1 MAGFDPETEQISKR
15 IDRDNG
21 EKPYRA
27 TPGADLCLKRL
38 PIIEQLVQLPLGA
51 VPTAE
56 LLSFAGFV
64 HLKFI
69 GVSKY
74 LAIGAPA

>member
-1 MAGFDPETEQISKR
+1 MRTSSTWLCISL
-15 IDRDNG
+15 
-21 EKPYRA
+21 A
-27 TPGADLCLKRL
+27 F
-38 PIIEQLVQLPLGA
+38 LVQLPLGA

>member
-1 MAGFDPETEQISKR
+1 
-15 IDRDNG
+15 
-21 EKPYRA
+21 
-27 TPGADLCLKRL
+27 L
-38 PIIEQLVQLPLGA
+38 PIIEQLVQLPLGTVRLPLGAVQLPLGA

>member
-1 MAGFDPETEQISKR
+1 
-15 IDRDNG
+15 
-21 EKPYRA
+21 
-27 TPGADLCLKRL
+27 L
-38 PIIEQLVQLPLGA
+38 PIIEQLVQLPLGAVQLPLGA

>member
-1 MAGFDPETEQISKR
+1 VAGFDPETEQISKL

-27 TPGADLCLKRL
+27 TPGADLCL
-38 PIIEQLVQLPLGA
+38 IEQLVQLPLGA